1 MFVTEERESVSSSVV
16 ETGPVDYDSGA
27 SSAPKNLSAGAKSNL
42 LAHRLHELAAAGV
55 TDEIRKREE
64 AKVRR
69 YPLLYPAE
77 EGEAERVRD
86 VGDCWRLLL
95 GFSH

>member
-1 MFVTEERESVSSSVV
+1 MFVTEDRDSVSSSVV

-27 SSAPKNLSAGAKSNL
+27 SSAPKHLSAGAKSNL
-42 LAHRLHELAAAGV
+42 LAQRLHELAVAGV
-55 TDEIRKREE
+55 TDEIRKREA

-77 EGEAERVRD
+77 ESESERVRD
-86 VGDCWRLLL
+86 VGDC
-95 GFSH
+95 